1 MFAFH
6 LQILITQHLVSLH
19 IYSFGIHCIC
29 GALCGYAA
37 SLSVVKKP

>member
-6 LQILITQHLVSLH
+6 LQILITQRFVSLH
-19 IYSFGIHCIC
+19 IYSFGIH